1 MEPLNSKTQHYFFF
15 ALLAIVA
22 ILATFVFLPY
32 ISSIIIALVCS
43 VIFRPIHN
51 KLLKL
56 FSPSIAAFGTILI
69 VAVIIFI
76 PLGFF
81 GVRISTEAQ
90 SLYGYITTEG
100 NQAKIVTMVNDLVLR
115 VGHRVLGYYPE
126 VSADTFNI
134 AGYAQS
140 ILSWSF
146 TNLDSIVSNA
156 AKFAFNVFILLI
168 ALYYMLRD
176 GGNLKKSIIAMSP
189 LLDQYDEEIFEKL
202 EQAIFSVVRGSL
214 GVSIVQGLLTMLG
227 FWIFGIPN
235 PILWGSLAAIA
246 SLIPG
251 IGTAII
257 LIPAILYLYITG
269 SVIASVGL
277 LVWSVLAVGL
287 IDNFLGPYLVQ
298 KGVHVHEF
306 LILLSVVGG
315 LSFFGPIGFILGPLI
330 LSLLFALLEIYQHH
344 LKI

>member
-1 MEPLNSKTQHYFFF
+1 MEPLSNKTQHYFFF
-15 ALLAIVA
+15 ALLGIVGVLA
-22 ILATFVFLPY
+22 ILVFLPY

-56 FSPSIAAFGTILI
+56 FPPSFAAFGTIII

-81 GVRISTEAQ
+81 GVRMSTEAQ

-100 NQAKIVTMVNDLVLR
+100 NQTKIVTMLNDLVLT
-115 VGHRVLGYYPE
+115 VGHKVLGYYPE
-126 VSADTFNI
+126 VTPDSFNI
-134 AGYAQS
+134 AGYAQH

-156 AKFAFNVFILLI
+156 AKFAFNIFILLI

-176 GGNLKKSIIAMSP
+176 GGNLKKSIISMSP

-202 EQAIFSVVRGSL
+202 EVAIFSVVRGSL
-214 GVSIVQGLLTMLG
+214 GVSVVQGLLTMLG

-235 PILWGSLAAIA
+235 PVLWGGVAAIA

-257 LIPAILYLYITG
+257 LIPAIVYLYITG
-269 SVIASVGL
+269 AVVASIGL
-277 LVWSVLAVGL
+277 LVWAILAVGL
-287 IDNFLGPYLVQ
+287 VDNFLGPYLVQ

>member
-1 MEPLNSKTQHYFFF
+1 MEPLNNKTQHYFFF
-15 ALLAIVA
+15 ALLATVA
-22 ILATFVFLPY
+22 VLAVLVFFPY

-43 VIFRPIHN
+43 VIFRPLHN
-51 KLLKL
+51 KLLKI
-56 FSPSIAAFGTILI
+56 FPASVAAFGTILI

-100 NQAKIVTMVNDLVLR
+100 NQAKIVTMMNDIVLR

-126 VSADTFNI
+126 VSADSFNI
-134 AGYAQS
+134 AGYAQG

-146 TNLDSIVSNA
+146 TNFDSIVSNA

-189 LLDQYDEEIFEKL
+189 LLDQYDEAIFEKL
-202 EQAIFSVVRGSL
+202 ENAIFSVVRGSL
-214 GVSIVQGLLTMLG
+214 GVSVVQGLLTMLG
-227 FWIFGIPN
+227 FWIFGISN
-235 PILWGSLAAIA
+235 PILWGSLAAVA

-257 LIPAILYLYITG
+257 LVPAVLYLYI
-269 SVIASVGL
+269 SEAVVASIGL
-277 LVWSVLAVGL
+277 LVWAILAVGL
-287 IDNFLGPYLVQ
+287 IDNFLGPYIVQ

>member
-15 ALLAIVA
+15 ALLAVVA
-22 ILATFVFLPY
+22 ILATLVFLPY
-32 ISSIIIALVCS
+32 VSSIIIALVCS

-51 KLLKL
+51 KLLKV
-56 FSPSIAAFGTILI
+56 FSPSFAALGTILI

-100 NQAKIVTMVNDLVLR
+100 NQAKFVTMLNDLVLR

-146 TNLDSIVSNA
+146 TNLDSVVSNA

-214 GVSIVQGLLTMLG
+214 GVSVVQGLLTMLG

-235 PILWGSLAAIA
+235 PVLWGGLAAIA

-251 IGTAII
+251 VGTAII

-269 SVIASVGL
+269 SVAASIGL
-277 LVWSVLAVGL
+277 LVWAVLAVGL

>member
-1 MEPLNSKTQHYFFF
+1 MEPLNNKTQHYFFF

-22 ILATFVFLPY
+22 VLTVLVFFPY

-43 VIFRPIHN
+43 VIFRPLHN
-51 KLLKL
+51 KLLKIL
-56 FSPSIAAFGTILI
+56 PSSVAAFGTIVI

-76 PLGFF
+76 PLGIF

-90 SLYGYITTEG
+90 SLYEYITTEG
-100 NQAKIVTMVNDLVLR
+100 NQAKIVTMMNDVVLR

-134 AGYAQS
+134 AGYAQG

-146 TNLDSIVSNA
+146 TNFDSIVSNA

-202 EQAIFSVVRGSL
+202 ENAIFSVVRGSL
-214 GVSIVQGLLTMLG
+214 GVSVVQGLLTMLG
-227 FWIFGIPN
+227 FWIFGIAN

-257 LIPAILYLYITG
+257 LVPAVVYLYVTG
-269 SVIASVGL
+269 SVIEAGGL
-277 LVWSVLAVGL
+277 LIWSVLAVGL
-287 IDNFLGPYLVQ
+287 IDNFLGPYIVQ

>member
-22 ILATFVFLPY
+22 ILAVFVFLPY

-51 KLLKL
+51 KLLKI
-56 FSPSIAAFGTILI
+56 FPASFAAFGTIII

-90 SLYGYITTEG
+90 SLYSYITTEG

-202 EQAIFSVVRGSL
+202 ERAIFSVVRGSL
-214 GVSIVQGLLTMLG
+214 GVSVVQGLLTMLG

-269 SVIASVGL
+269 SIAASIGL
-277 LVWSVLAVGL
+277 LVWAVLAVGL

>member
-15 ALLAIVA
+15 ALLAVVA
-22 ILATFVFLPY
+22 VLAVFIFLPY
-32 ISSIIIALVCS
+32 LSAIIIALVCS
-43 VIFRPIHN
+43 VVFRPIHN
-51 KLLKL
+51 KLLNI
-56 FSPSIAAFGTILI
+56 FSPAVSAFLTII
-69 VAVIIFI
+69 FVAVIIFI

-81 GVRISTEAQ
+81 GLRISTEAQ

-100 NQAKIVTMVNDLVLR
+100 NQVKIVTMMNDLVLR
-115 VGHRVLGYYPE
+115 VGHKVLGYYPE
-126 VSADTFNI
+126 VSPDSFNI
-134 AGYAQS
+134 AGYAQGF
-140 ILSWSF
+140 LSWSF
-146 TNLDSIVSNA
+146 TNLDSIVSNT
-156 AKFAFNVFILLI
+156 AKFAFNIFIILI

-189 LLDQYDEEIFEKL
+189 LLDAYDEEIFAKL
-202 EQAIFSVVRGSL
+202 EAAIFSVVRGSL

-235 PILWGSLAAIA
+235 PVLWGSLAAIA

-251 IGTAII
+251 IGTAIV
-257 LIPAILYLYITG
+257 LIPAILYLYLSG
-269 SVIASVGL
+269 SALAAGGL
-277 LVWSVLAVGL
+277 LVWAVLAVGL

-298 KGVHVHEF
+298 RGVHVHEF

-330 LSLLFALLEIYQHH
+330 LSLLFSLLDIYRTH
-344 LKI
+344 LKN

>member
-15 ALLAIVA
+15 ALLAVVGVLTVLI
-22 ILATFVFLPY
+22 FLPY
-32 ISSIIIALVCS
+32 LSAIILALVCS
-43 VIFRPIHN
+43 VVFRPIHN
-51 KLLKL
+51 KLLNI
-56 FSPSIAAFGTILI
+56 FSPAVSAFMTII
-69 VAVIIFI
+69 FVAVIIFI

-81 GVRISTEAQ
+81 GLRISTEAQ

-100 NQAKIVTMVNDLVLR
+100 NQAKIVMMMNDLVLS
-115 VGHRVLGYYPE
+115 VGHKVLGYYPE
-126 VSADTFNI
+126 VSPDSFNI

-140 ILSWSF
+140 FLSWSF
-146 TNLDSIVSNA
+146 TNLDSIVSNT
-156 AKFAFNVFILLI
+156 AKFAFNIFILLI

-189 LLDQYDEEIFEKL
+189 LLDAYDEEIFSKL
-202 EQAIFSVVRGSL
+202 EAAIFSVVRGSL

-235 PILWGSLAAIA
+235 PVLWGSVAAIA

-251 IGTAII
+251 IGTAVV
-257 LIPAILYLYITG
+257 LIPAILYLYLTG
-269 SVIASVGL
+269 SMLAAGGL
-277 LVWSVLAVGL
+277 LVWAILAVGL

-298 KGVHVHEF
+298 RGVHVHEF

-315 LSFFGPIGFILGPLI
+315 LSFFGPIGFLLGPLI
-330 LSLLFALLEIYQHH
+330 LSLLFALLDIYRTH
-344 LKI
+344 LKN

>member
-1 MEPLNSKTQHYFFF
+1 MEPLNNKTQHYFFF
-15 ALLAIVA
+15 ALLATVAVLA
-22 ILATFVFLPY
+22 ILVFFPY

-43 VIFRPIHN
+43 VIFRPLHN
-51 KLLKL
+51 KLLKI
-56 FSPSIAAFGTILI
+56 FPSSVAAFGTILI

-90 SLYGYITTEG
+90 SLYSYITTEG
-100 NQAKIVTMVNDLVLR
+100 NQAKIVTMMNDVVLR
-115 VGHRVLGYYPE
+115 VGYRVLGYYPE

-134 AGYAQS
+134 AGYAQG

-146 TNLDSIVSNA
+146 TNFDSIVSNA

-189 LLDQYDEEIFEKL
+189 LLDQYDEAIFEKL
-202 EQAIFSVVRGSL
+202 ENAIFSVVRGSL
-214 GVSIVQGLLTMLG
+214 GVSVVQGLLTMLG
-227 FWIFGIPN
+227 FWIFGIAN
-235 PILWGSLAAIA
+235 PILWGSLAAVA

-257 LIPAILYLYITG
+257 LVPAVIYLYISG
-269 SVIASVGL
+269 AVVASVGL
-277 LVWSVLAVGL
+277 LVWAVLAVGL
-287 IDNFLGPYLVQ
+287 IDNFLGPYIVQ